1 MSKYGVFL
9 VQIQENTDQKKLCI
23 GTFFTQC
30 IRCTKNEVFLVQCTD
45 FITFIFSSSASKNSH
60 RRCSKTLAALKTFV
74 TFKDKHP
81 CWSLFLINFIK
92 KILQHRRLP
101 VNIAKFL
108 RIPIWSNIS
117 EQLPLYL
124 FTHD

>member
-1 MSKYGVFL
+1 MSKYGVFSGP
-9 VQIQENTDQKKLCI
+9 NTGKYGPEKTLYLDIFHAVYSLH
-23 GTFFTQC
+23 
-30 IRCTKNEVFLVQCTD
+30 KNEVFLVQCTD

-92 KILQHRRLP
+92 KILQHRRLT

-108 RIPIWSNIS
+108 RVPIWSNIS